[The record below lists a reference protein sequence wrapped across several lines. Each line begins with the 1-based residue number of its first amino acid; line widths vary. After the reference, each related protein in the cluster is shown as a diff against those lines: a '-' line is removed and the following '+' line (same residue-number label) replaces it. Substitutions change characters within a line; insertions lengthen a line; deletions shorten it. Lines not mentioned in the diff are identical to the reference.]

1 MKKILVSILFGLFAF
16 SQVATAA
23 GINVGVSGN
32 MGLFAASAKEV
43 TDEQTRKGTEHGA
56 AAYGSIFL
64 EGQINDRLAF
74 GVEYVPEALE
84 TDEVESIRYDKTTT
98 ATASAVENKV
108 KLSFE
113 DMTTAYANLYLTD
126 NSYIKAGLVMVDVI
140 TKEDLGTGATY
151 GDMSL
156 DGQVVGFGF
165 NNEFGDGLFMRAEA
179 NYMTFGSEKVSS
191 GDNTITLT
199 NLDGVTAS
207 IKVGKS
213 F

>member
-1 MKKILVSILFGLFAF
+1 MKKILISILFGMFAF

-23 GINVGVSGN
+23 GVNVGISGN

-64 EGQINDRLAF
+64 EGQINDRIAIGL
-74 GVEYVPEALE
+74 EYVPEALE
-84 TDEVESIRYDKTTT
+84 TDEVETSKWDKTTT
-98 ATASAVENKV
+98 DTRSNKTNKV

-113 DMTTAYANLYLTD
+113 DMTTAYANLNITD
-126 NSYIKAGLVMVDVI
+126 NSYVRVGLIQVDVI
-140 TKEDLGTGATY
+140 TKEDLGTGSTY
-151 GDMSL
+151 GDVTM
-156 DGQVVGFGF
+156 DGQVIGFGF
-165 NNEFGDGLFMRAEA
+165 NNSFGDGLFMRAEA

-191 GDNTITLT
+191 GDNTITMT
-199 NLDGVTAS
+199 NLDGVTGS
-207 IKVGKS
+207 IKIGKS

>member
-1 MKKILVSILFGLFAF
+1 MSRLENL
-16 SQVATAA
+16 
-23 GINVGVSGN
+23 
-32 MGLFAASAKEV
+32 
-43 TDEQTRKGTEHGA
+43 EHGA

-151 GDMSL
+151 GDMVLMVKWL
-156 DGQVVGFGF
+156 DL
-165 NNEFGDGLFMRAEA
+165 DL
-179 NYMTFGSEKVSS
+179 
-191 GDNTITLT
+191 IT
-199 NLDGVTAS
+199 NSVMDYS
-207 IKVGKS
+207 
-213 F
+213 

>member
-74 GVEYVPEALE
+74 GIEYVPEALE
-84 TDEVESIRYDKTTT
+84 SDETETVKRDKTTS
-98 ATASAVENKV
+98 ATASVVENKV

-113 DMTTAYANLYLTD
+113 DMTTAYANIYLTD
-126 NSYIKAGLVMVDVI
+126 NSYIRAGLVMVDVI
-140 TKEDLGTGATY
+140 TKEDLGTGSTY

-156 DGQVVGFGF
+156 DGQVLGFGF

>member
-1 MKKILVSILFGLFAF
+1 MKKILISILFGMFAF

-23 GINVGVSGN
+23 GVNVGISGN

-64 EGQINDRLAF
+64 EGQINDRIAIGL
-74 GVEYVPEALE
+74 EYVPEALE
-84 TDEVESIRYDKTTT
+84 TDEVESVRWDKTTSDTRT
-98 ATASAVENKV
+98 AKTNKV

-113 DMTTAYANLYLTD
+113 DMTTAYANLNITD
-126 NSYIKAGLVMVDVI
+126 NSYVRVGLIQVDVI
-140 TKEDLGTGATY
+140 TKEDLGTGSTY
-151 GDMSL
+151 GDVTM
-156 DGQVVGFGF
+156 DGQVIGFGF
-165 NNEFGDGLFMRAEA
+165 NNSFGDGLFMRAEA

-191 GDNTITLT
+191 GDNTITMT
-199 NLDGVTAS
+199 NLDGVTGS
-207 IKVGKS
+207 IKIGKS